1 MDEQRVP
8 RIFIAEDD
16 EAILDLLVTRLR
28 IAGYQTSQEK
38 DGMAAL
44 EAIKRRPPNA
54 CILDVNM
61 PRMDGFQVLG
71 RLRADPLTAHLPVL
85 ILTARRAPDDIKR
98 AIKLGATDYLSKP
111 FNDEQLL
118 ARVARLL
125 RRRNPPPSPPAPP
138 LSPRSDDVLL

>member
-1 MDEQRVP
+1 MAEQRAP

-16 EAILDLLVTRLR
+16 DSILDLLVTRLR
-28 IAGYQTSQEK
+28 IAGYLTAQEK
-38 DGMAAL
+38 DGVSAL
-44 EAIKRRPPNA
+44 EAIRRVPPNA

-61 PRMDGFQVLG
+61 PRLDGFQVLK
-71 RLRADPLTAHLPVL
+71 RLRADPLTAHVPVL
-85 ILTARRAPDDIKR
+85 ILTARRAPDDIKT

-125 RRRNPPPSPPAPP
+125 RRRSPPPPSNV
-138 LSPRSDDVLL
+138 VLI